1 MKLWPSEKR
10 DGTLMT
16 MAEALRQ
23 EGIQQGL
30 QKGKQE
36 GYQEATR
43 QLAQRLVVNRVEY
56 SVVKILPG

>member
-1 MKLWPSEKR
+1 
-10 DGTLMT
+10 MT
-16 MAEALRQ
+16 MADALRQ